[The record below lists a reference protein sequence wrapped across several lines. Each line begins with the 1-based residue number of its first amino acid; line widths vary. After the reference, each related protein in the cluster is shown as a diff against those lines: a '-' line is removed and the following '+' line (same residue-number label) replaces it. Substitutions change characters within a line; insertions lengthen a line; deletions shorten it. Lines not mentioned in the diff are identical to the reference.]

1 MKLIDTFIAVTVGTI
16 LFKVTTAF
24 FQRYDVLVFDKTDVQ
39 DAREESAAEDH
50 RYDGA
55 IDFRGT
61 PSHVCVCG
69 SDVWNLKVVFL
80 DHEIATYFLDMQC
93 ANCGSLATAPT
104 PIDKEI

>member
-1 MKLIDTFIAVTVGTI
+1 MKLIGKLIAVMVGTI
-16 LFKVTTAF
+16 LFRATTTF
-24 FQRYDVLVFDKTDVQ
+24 FQRYDVLVFDKADVQ
-39 DAREESAAEDH
+39 DAREESLAEVH
-50 RYDGA
+50 QYDGA

-104 PIDKEI
+104 PIDKEM